1 MIVNETSIYFC
12 YIMVLP
18 NIHVH
23 VLEFTCKKNQLPT
36 MVPSYVCTL
45 FKILRFV
52 PPSPPTPFKYKLLSR
67 EHLLEYHSSLPIKR
81 SYFVPKLNQERLFL
95 STELQE
101 PSELRLFRLP
111 GRFCLWAKYFHDFLV
126 FWIKKELNFLG
137 SFLILIPKFYSF
149 AQKHLWARLW
159 SSSQLN

>member
-1 MIVNETSIYFC
+1 MIVTETVIYFR

-23 VLEFTCKKNQLPT
+23 VLEFTCKKKISFLRWCQVMFAHCLKY
-36 MVPSYVCTL
+36 YVLC
-45 FKILRFV
+45 
-52 PPSPPTPFKYKLLSR
+52 PPPPTPFKYKLLSR

-111 GRFCLWAKYFHDFLV
+111 GRLSL
-126 FWIKKELNFLG
+126 
-137 SFLILIPKFYSF
+137 S
-149 AQKHLWARLW
+149 
-159 SSSQLN
+159 